1 MSLSASSALPPAT
14 QKHGF
19 RRFWLALRQLFHE
32 LVGAVFGI
40 LGLIWIQNALRAWV
54 RDIPR
59 WVVVLSLG
67 LALLM
72 AAFAWSSFRRARQLR

>member
-1 MSLSASSALPPAT
+1 MSLPAGSALPPVA
-14 QKHGF
+14 QKRGF

-40 LGLIWIQNALRAWV
+40 LALIWVQNSLRAWV

-67 LALLM
+67 LAVLM
-72 AAFAWSSFRRARQLR
+72 LAFAWSSFRRARQLR

>member
-1 MSLSASSALPPAT
+1 MALPASSALPPAT
-14 QKHGF
+14 QKRGF

-40 LGLIWIQNALRAWV
+40 LALIWVQNSIRASV

-67 LALLM
+67 LAVLM